1 MFVGVGWRD
10 EEGVDR
16 WSRRWDGK
24 WDEGKCIFLLFL
36 YERGAMGMTYL
47 VLTVYVDLI
56 VHVFL
61 CSIG

>member
-1 MFVGVGWRD
+1 MKRESTGGVKGGLGHG
-10 EEGVDR
+10 EEGKYI
-16 WSRRWDGK
+16 S
-24 WDEGKCIFLLFL
+24 LQFL

-56 VHVFL
+56 FHVFL